1 MFKSEENGIIKV
13 RLESKGRFLKLLWGW
28 EEMVGIPKAFEVDG
42 LDFLIIYSLYIHFK
56 QRASHSL
63 DI

>member
-1 MFKSEENGIIKV
+1 M
-13 RLESKGRFLKLLWGW
+13 KLLWGW

-42 LDFLIIYSLYIHFK
+42 LDFLVIYSLYIHFK

>member
-1 MFKSEENGIIKV
+1 M
-13 RLESKGRFLKLLWGW
+13 
-28 EEMVGIPKAFEVDG
+28 GIPKAFEVDG

-56 QRASHSL
+56 QRTFHSL